1 MSVTRTEVC
10 PNFHLRYQ
18 NTLKSDIAN
27 GFASFVER
35 EHPNNQQKQVE
46 AHVLKLSALYNS
58 QQPKQINDAKE
69 VATRVIVLI

>member
-1 MSVTRTEVC
+1 MEVC

-35 EHPNNQQKQVE
+35 EQPNNQQKQVE